1 MRMRVLESLGCNKCR
16 LRMFSFL
23 AKYVCDNFIIYA
35 NVVAGKFVKCPPFN
49 LIVTDCRS
57 FCKRTKIIE
66 ATKWIVSSNYKR
78 YTRLE
83 WRIKWIKVFCVIFW
97 KMKLKSPFGNRL
109 LSSSDFLSITWY
121 CKSKTIQFR
130 CSCGSD
136 LVGN

>member
-57 FCKRTKIIE
+57 PRIRMCRFASVQKLLKRQNE
-66 ATKWIVSSNYKR
+66 
-78 YTRLE
+78 
-83 WRIKWIKVFCVIFW
+83 
-97 KMKLKSPFGNRL
+97 
-109 LSSSDFLSITWY
+109 
-121 CKSKTIQFR
+121 
-130 CSCGSD
+130 
-136 LVGN
+136 